1 LLHHPDMAAGLKGR
15 LSKIPRS
22 ESTILMDRLL
32 EQARKEQEW
41 GVPAILEACLVMAAV
56 DPAQGQRLAA
66 FLSDLPAAQ
75 LRANI
80 VPKIG
85 DQPWASSVFEKW
97 DRSPGVSGPVKKA
110 ISQRREDGNV
120 RLQ

>member
-1 LLHHPDMAAGLKGR
+1 
-15 LSKIPRS
+15 
-22 ESTILMDRLL
+22 LL

-66 FLSDLPAAQ
+66 FLSDLPPAQ
-75 LRANI
+75 LRASI

-85 DQPWASSVFEKW
+85 DQPWANSVFEKW
-97 DRSPGVSGPVKKA
+97 DRSPGISAPVKKA